1 MAKTTVY
8 SFVKFLMYDSYEF
21 QRGGVDEKEDKYLNT
36 IGMTAEDEEVFFTA
50 MDRIRRLN
58 GKYKKGD

>member
-21 QRGGVDEKEDKYLNT
+21 QHGGVDEKEDKYLNA
-36 IGMTAEDEEVFFTA
+36 IGMTEEDASAFFTA
-50 MDRIRRLN
+50 MDRIRRLHY
-58 GKYKKGD
+58 KYKKGD